1 MAERNTYLKR
11 ILIFAAAGIL
21 LFAPFGLNLR
31 PSDAGV
37 FRGGFALAAGI
48 VILAGLIYNGVKLSK
63 IKPVPVL
70 TDNKKEELRIQNLL
84 RDSKSRAVVGK
95 TAEKALDQLE
105 STSRKAESFRQIV
118 GGKFGETSLTY
129 GRYAGVLDQGVE
141 TIVTNTSLLAARMQA
156 FDEKQYLKLS
166 KDVSSG
172 TYRKDA
178 VDDSLQEDQL
188 VRMQKS
194 LADMNAILDSNEHL
208 LNMMTTCVNEVA
220 ALGEKDNTQANED
233 IIEEI
238 QHLIETT
245 KYYQ

>member
-1 MAERNTYLKR
+1 
-11 ILIFAAAGIL
+11 
-21 LFAPFGLNLR
+21 
-31 PSDAGV
+31 
-37 FRGGFALAAGI
+37 
-48 VILAGLIYNGVKLSK
+48 
-63 IKPVPVL
+63 
-70 TDNKKEELRIQNLL
+70 
-84 RDSKSRAVVGK
+84 
-95 TAEKALDQLE
+95 
-105 STSRKAESFRQIV
+105 
-118 GGKFGETSLTY
+118 
-129 GRYAGVLDQGVE
+129 
-141 TIVTNTSLLAARMQA
+141 
-156 FDEKQYLKLS
+156 

>member
-1 MAERNTYLKR
+1 MAERNKYLKR
-11 ILIFAAAGIL
+11 ILIFAAAGVL

-37 FRGGFALAAGI
+37 LRGGFALAAGI
-48 VILAGLIYNGVKLSK
+48 IILAGIVYNGVKMSK
-63 IKPVPVL
+63 IKPVAVL
-70 TDNKKEELRIQNLL
+70 TENKKEEMRIQNLL
-84 RDSKSRAVVGK
+84 RDSKSRPVVGK
-95 TAEKALDQLE
+95 TAEKALEQLE
-105 STSRKAESFRQIV
+105 ATSRKAESFRQIV

-129 GRYAGVLDQGVE
+129 GRYASVLDQGME
-141 TIVTNTSLLAARMQA
+141 TIVMNASLLTTRMQA

-166 KDVSSG
+166 KEVADGS
-172 TYRKDA
+172 YRKDA
-178 VDDSLQEDQL
+178 VDDALQEEQL
-188 VRMQKS
+188 VRMQK
-194 LADMNAILDSNEHL
+194 AVAEMNGILDANEHL

-220 ALGEKDNTQANED
+220 ALGEKDNSQANDD

>member
-1 MAERNTYLKR
+1 M
-11 ILIFAAAGIL
+11 
-21 LFAPFGLNLR
+21 
-31 PSDAGV
+31 
-37 FRGGFALAAGI
+37 
-48 VILAGLIYNGVKLSK
+48 
-63 IKPVPVL
+63 
-70 TDNKKEELRIQNLL
+70 
-84 RDSKSRAVVGK
+84 
-95 TAEKALDQLE
+95 
-105 STSRKAESFRQIV
+105 